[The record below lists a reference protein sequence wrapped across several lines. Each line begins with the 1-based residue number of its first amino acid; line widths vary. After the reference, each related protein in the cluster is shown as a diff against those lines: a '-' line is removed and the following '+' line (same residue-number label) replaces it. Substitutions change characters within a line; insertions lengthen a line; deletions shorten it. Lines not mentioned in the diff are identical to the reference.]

1 MFRNL
6 LDDKARVMYELLIKA
21 YVEYFRQHPHDRQG
35 LAFVE
40 VDPAQDPI
48 ACLAEDVGA
57 RWVAWLE
64 TDAAW
69 TPPLVAWRLG
79 QEMQQLDEAPL
90 DEQRRFQVALR
101 QALAQ

>member
-1 MFRNL
+1 
-6 LDDKARVMYELLIKA
+6 MYELLIKA
-21 YVEYFRQHPHDRQG
+21 YVEYFRQHPQDRQG
-35 LAFVE
+35 LAFAE
-40 VDPAQDPI
+40 ADPALGPL

-79 QEMQQLDEAPL
+79 QEMQQLDEASPE
-90 DEQRRFQVALR
+90 EQRQFQVALR
-101 QALAQ
+101 QALAPWDRGAEER

>member
-1 MFRNL
+1 
-6 LDDKARVMYELLIKA
+6 MYELLIKA
-21 YVEYFRQHPHDRQG
+21 YVEYFRQHPQDRQG

-40 VDPAQDPI
+40 ADPALGPL

-79 QEMQQLDEAPL
+79 QDMQQLDEVSPE
-90 DEQRRFQVALR
+90 EQRQFQVALR
-101 QALAQ
+101 QALAQLDRGAEER